1 MRKNHS
7 FRRCGSDTFGN
18 IQSYRFARKSR
29 VKILIFFAL
38 SVIIGAVFFIFGG
51 GTAAAD
57 GGNEDGRAELNENIS
72 SLLEDLD
79 LSELQKYLDE
89 NDDSILHKYG
99 DTAKSIVEYLIGGD
113 LSTDYGGYLNEIF
126 SVIFKDVINLLP
138 AFAAVAGIALLSAIV
153 SAAEG
158 SIIGKSTSKIV
169 HLACYSLIIL
179 IISTML
185 VGVISDC
192 ISCIDSVKRQIEI
205 FTPILATLTVLTG
218 GTGSAAIYQPSAIF
232 LSGGAVEIISCFIYP
247 AAITVV
253 VLNLLSKFNP
263 QMSFTGVSALL
274 KSLMKWV
281 IGITV
286 TVFSIF
292 ITAQSSAS
300 SLFDG
305 IIFKATKYVVG
316 NSVPIVGNFLSNGFD
331 MLTSA
336 GLLIKSSVGVCGIV
350 LLLAEIIQPVILLA
364 AFSVMLKVIGAVV
377 QPIGE
382 SVLYSL
388 LSDLSKDIEYFI
400 AGLLTVAFMYA
411 LVVMLI
417 INSANSFI

>member
-1 MRKNHS
+1 M
-7 FRRCGSDTFGN
+7 
-18 IQSYRFARKSR
+18 
-29 VKILIFFAL
+29 FFC
-38 SVIIGAVFFIFGG
+38 G

-57 GGNEDGRAELNENIS
+57 GSAEDGRAELSQNIS
-72 SLLEDLD
+72 SLLEELD
-79 LSELQKYLDE
+79 LSQLQKYLDE
-89 NDDSILHKYG
+89 NADSYLYKYG
-99 DTAKSIVEYLIGGD
+99 DSAKSIIEYLIGGN
-113 LSTDYGGYLNEIF
+113 LGTDYGGYINELL
-126 SVIFKDVINLLP
+126 SVIFKDVINLIP

-185 VGVISDC
+185 VGVVSDC
-192 ISCIDSVKRQIEI
+192 VSCINSVKRQIEI
-205 FTPILATLTVLTG
+205 FTPILATLTILTG

-232 LSGGAVEIISCFIYP
+232 LSSGAVEIISCFIFP
-247 AAITVV
+247 AAIAVV

-274 KSLMKWV
+274 KSVMKWV

-292 ITAQSSAS
+292 ITAQSSAT

-316 NSVPIVGNFLSNGFD
+316 NSVPIVGNFLSSGFD

-336 GLLIKSSVGVCGIV
+336 GLLIKSSVGVCGLV
-350 LLLAEIIQPVILLA
+350 LLLSTIIQPVILLI
-364 AFSVMLKVIGAVV
+364 AFSVILKIVGAVV

-417 INSANSFI
+417 INSAICFV